1 MKGIEK
7 ITERILSEAREEAGQ
22 QVAGAKAQAEEILA
36 GYNDQAKKLYENRL
50 AAGRVEAA
58 AAADRKNRSALLE
71 SKKDILGT
79 KQKMIEQ
86 AYAEAKENIINM
98 PEADYVEFLANKA
111 ADASSTGEEMI
122 VLNAADKERVG
133 AKVAEAAN
141 AKLAA
146 AGKKADIKLSDETMK
161 ISGGLFLKQGDVSIN
176 CSVDSLMDLVREELD
191 VKVARVLFG

>member
-7 ITERILSEAREEAGQ
+7 ITERILSEAREEADQ
-22 QVAGAKAQAEEILA
+22 QIAGAKAQADEILA
-36 GYNDQAKKLYENRL
+36 GYSEQAKKLYENKL

-58 AAADRKNRSALLE
+58 AAADRKNRSALLD

-86 AYAEAKENIINM
+86 AYAEAKESIINM
-98 PEADYVEFLANKA
+98 PEGEYVDFLANKA

-122 VLNAADKERVG
+122 ILNAADKERVG
-133 AKVAEAAN
+133 EKVVAAVN
-141 AKLAA
+141 EKLAA
-146 AGKKADIKLSDETMK
+146 AGKKADVKLSDETMK

-191 VKVARVLFG
+191 VKVAGVLFG